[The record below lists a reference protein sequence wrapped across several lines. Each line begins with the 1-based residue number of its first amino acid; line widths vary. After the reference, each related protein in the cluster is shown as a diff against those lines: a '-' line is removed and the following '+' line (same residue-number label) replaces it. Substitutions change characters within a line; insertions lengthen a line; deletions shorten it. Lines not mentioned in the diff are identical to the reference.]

1 VVYFTPVD
9 LTGCLTRL
17 SLTGCGQLGSPGIQ
31 QLPVASQHLPSGCGM
46 QGGGGGGQLGLP
58 GMQQFWPVAGSQQ
71 VGSVL
76 GSHGG
81 GGGGG
86 QLGPPMVQQ
95 VVLVQ
100 HWPDA
105 SGTQQVP
112 SGSGMQQLGS
122 PGMHGGGGGGQLH
135 GGQVT
140 LPSGLTMHG
149 SAGHTQGHMPVDGS
163 QGGGGGGHSHGTG
176 GHIWP
181 GGQVGGCGH
190 TQQRC
195 GSLFGS
201 HGGGGPPGVQ
211 QPLMHC
217 TLAPGN
223 DGQSPSLM
231 HWPKVPSQHWPGI
244 GGWRHSHWPF
254 Q

>member
-1 VVYFTPVD
+1 
-9 LTGCLTRL
+9 
-17 SLTGCGQLGSPGIQ
+17 
-31 QLPVASQHLPSGCGM
+31 
-46 QGGGGGGQLGLP
+46 
-58 GMQQFWPVAGSQQ
+58 MQQFWPVMGSQH

-86 QLGPPMVQQ
+86 GGGQLGSPMRQQ
-95 VVLVQ
+95 VLFVQ
-100 HWPDA
+100 HWPVVG

-112 SGSGMQQLGS
+112 SGNGMQQFGS
-122 PGMHGGGGGGQLH
+122 PGMHGGGGGGGQLGSPMRQQFWPVAGSQQFGSPGMH
-135 GGQVT
+135 VGGGQSQGGQVT

-149 SAGHTQGHMPVDGS
+149 VAGHTQGHIPVVGS

-181 GGQVGGCGH
+181 GGHGGGMGH

-195 GSLFGS
+195 GSRFGS
-201 HGGGGPPGVQ
+201 HGGGGAPGVQ
-211 QPLMHC
+211 QPLRHC

-223 DGQSPSLM
+223 DGQSLSVM
-231 HWPKVPSQHWPGI
+231 HWPNVPSQHCPGI
-244 GGWRHSHWPF
+244 GGGRHSHWPF